1 MEFFS
6 KVDDLKVADSC
17 FRFLKY
23 KHDTNG
29 VDFEKVFLK
38 F

>member
-1 MEFFS
+1 MEFYS

-17 FRFLKY
+17 FQYR
-23 KHDTNG
+23 HDTNG